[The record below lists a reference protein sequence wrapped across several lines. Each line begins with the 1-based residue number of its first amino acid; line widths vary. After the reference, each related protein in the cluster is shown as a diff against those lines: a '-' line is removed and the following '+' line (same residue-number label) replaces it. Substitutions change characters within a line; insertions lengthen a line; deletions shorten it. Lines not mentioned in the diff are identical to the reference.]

1 MSNAGL
7 CTACQHRAGD
17 SRLHPHRHSGLGSAG
32 RYARAVVEM
41 LHETGNEAEELS
53 RAGETLKHKKQTSEC
68 STAKA

>member
-1 MSNAGL
+1 
-7 CTACQHRAGD
+7 
-17 SRLHPHRHSGLGSAG
+17 
-32 RYARAVVEM
+32 M